1 MSNEVQDVTYTEVPP
16 LVDEGP
22 LPSQTRSGAKTK
34 HSDIL
39 HAQAKKRMNAV
50 LEAVQAG
57 VPLKEAVASVGVI
70 YPTYEKWRKRDR
82 AFAAQMDVIRAGA
95 GADAVGWEGSIAQ
108 FFSHWFF
115 LPPADFHMVFINE
128 MEQCPP
134 GHIVMCLMP
143 PEHAKTTT
151 FENYASRKL
160 ALSPE
165 WRSTVASENITI
177 ARKIVGRIKNRLGL
191 DGPFPAFVRKF
202 GPFAPQTGSAR
213 RGAQPWG
220 EQYFNVYKKGSQD
233 ERDYNMQALGRGSS
247 IVSTRTDH
255 LHCDDLQSTKTQTQ
269 TDEIEE
275 WFRQDAL
282 SRPGTKGITT
292 IAGTRVCEDDIYE
305 RLAADDDLGG
315 IMKVIRF
322 PAIITDQITGEQRP
336 LWPDQYS
343 LDSLDMQRRKVGQD
357 AWDRNYMQNPGASK
371 KSGGAFDTELLDP
384 CKRPLM
390 SLNHRVGQINANT
403 HNDRIVY
410 VGLDPALGGKNCCIA
425 CEVAPDG
432 KLIVR
437 KILEHIGFERNTQIM
452 SALGDVV
459 NWCNQTGRVTDV
471 VIEEM
476 NFQKG
481 LVTDERLMEMRNQ
494 LGFNVSGH
502 RTGWNKYD
510 ENIGVASMAES
521 FRREEILLPW
531 AEDPLTRQQIG
542 ELIRQLKAWKPMA
555 RGNKL
560 RQDMVMALWFV
571 WILWRTRY
579 KGVVTGDSSGAEGW
593 KRQGVSWGASQSGLI
608 LPPGARLR

>member
-1 MSNEVQDVTYTEVPP
+1 MSDTADDVTYTEIPGLPP
-16 LVDEGP
+16 EP
-22 LPSQTRSGAKTK
+22 PMPSK
-34 HSDIL
+34 HKSASKVKYADLL
-39 HAQAKKRMNAV
+39 HARANQRKEQV
-50 LEAVQAG
+50 LAEIAAG
-57 VPLKEAVASVGVI
+57 VPLKEAVNNAGV
-70 YPTYEKWRKRDR
+70 TFSAYEKWRQFDR
-82 AFAAQMDVIRAGA
+82 AFAARMDVARAG
-95 GADAVGWEGSIAQ
+95 VGGDVVDWEGSIAQ

-115 LPPADFHMVFINE
+115 MPPADFHMVFINE
-128 MEQCPP
+128 IEACPP

-151 FENYASRKL
+151 FENYASRRL
-160 ALSPE
+160 ALTPE

-177 ARKIVGRIKNRLGL
+177 ARKIVGRVKNRLGL

-255 LHCDDLQSTKTQTQ
+255 LHCDDLQSTKTQNA

-305 RLAADDDLGG
+305 RLADDEELSG

-322 PAIITDQITGEQRP
+322 PAIITDQLTGEQRP

-343 LDSLDMQRRKVGQD
+343 MESLDMQRRKVGAD

-371 KSGGAFDTELLDP
+371 KRGGAFDEELLGP

-390 SLNHRVGQINANT
+390 SLNHRVGQINDNSHT
-403 HNDRIVY
+403 DRIVY

-425 CEVAPDG
+425 CEVTPDG

-437 KILEHIGFERNTQIM
+437 RILEHVGLERNTQIM
-452 SALGDVV
+452 GALADVV
-459 NWCNQTGRVTDV
+459 NWCNTTGRTTDV

-481 LVTDERLMEMRNQ
+481 LVTDERLMEMRQ
-494 LGFNVSGH
+494 RMGFNVSGH

-521 FRREEILLPW
+521 FQREEILLPW
-531 AEDPLTRQQIG
+531 AEDPLTRQMIG
-542 ELIRQLKAWKPMA
+542 ELVRQLKAWKPMA

-579 KGVVTGDSSGAEGW
+579 KGVVDPTNGGAEGW
-593 KRQGVSWGASQSGLI
+593 KRQGVSWGATNSGLI
-608 LPPGARLR
+608 LPVGALR